1 MNATTTNLSL
11 VNSTVGKELT
21 SEELFEAQIGKTVAH
36 SLDKELRHI
45 SPKVLQR
52 LEKSREIAINQRKTG
67 SSSTKSFNL
76 RSLFPNLG
84 PLTPVFIVLLLVF
97 GIAQWQRDARIN
109 DIADLDT
116 AILTDAVP
124 PDAYVD
130 DGFRMFMKKMIHAA
144 QNDAS
149 ENSPNSTI
157 DASAST
163 NQPQALGETSKTPD
177 ISTNQ

>member
-21 SEELFEAQIGKTVAH
+21 SEELFEDQIGKTVAR
-36 SLDKELRHI
+36 SLDKELHHI

-52 LEKSREIAINQRKTG
+52 LEKSREIAIQQRKIG
-67 SSSTKSFNL
+67 SSTAKSFSL
-76 RSLFPNLG
+76 RHLFPNLG

-116 AILTDAVP
+116 AILTDSVP

-130 DGFRMFMKKMIHAA
+130 DGFRVFMKKMIHAA
-144 QNDAS
+144 QNDAN
-149 ENSPNSTI
+149 ENASSSSADPSVNS
-157 DASAST
+157 
-163 NQPQALGETSKTPD
+163 NQRQAAGETSKTPD